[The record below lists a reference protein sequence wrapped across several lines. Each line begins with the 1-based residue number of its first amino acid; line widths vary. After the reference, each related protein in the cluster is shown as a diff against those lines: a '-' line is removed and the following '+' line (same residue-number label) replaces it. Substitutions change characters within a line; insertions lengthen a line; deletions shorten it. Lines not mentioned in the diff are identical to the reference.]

1 MSSHHI
7 VRDEQEPALLIADPS
22 ALSLEYVE
30 HLLEWSPTVIVTE
43 PALKEVLKWGIKID
57 VVVARMDSLE
67 RLKPRLQEQSPVQL
81 LGFESEDL
89 LACAYI
95 FLADKAYHAVNVLGD
110 IYNSSV
116 LDLSKSFKSS
126 LDSIIFYNDQK
137 WSYIQNGVYSKWV
150 TTGHHLGIHPIA
162 ANTFFRSE
170 GFYTDWENELLLEP
184 IELTAEVT
192 GRVTLQTNSK
202 PLWVVEEVS
211 IDLYK

>member
-43 PALKEVLKWGIKID
+43 SALKEVLKWGIKID
-57 VVVARMDSLE
+57 VVVAAMSSLE
-67 RLKPRLQEQSPVQL
+67 QLKPGLQEQSPVQL
-81 LGFESEDL
+81 LGFESDDL

-95 FLADKAYHAVNVLGD
+95 FLVDKSYHAVNVLAD
-110 IYNSSV
+110 IYNSAV
-116 LDLSKSFKSS
+116 LDLSKSFKASM
-126 LDSIIFYNDQK
+126 DSIIFYNDQK
-137 WSYIQNGVYSKWV
+137 WSYIHSGAYSKWV
-150 TTGHHLGIHPIA
+150 TTGHHIGIHPVA

-170 GFYTDWENELLLEP
+170 GFYTDWENEMLLEP
-184 IELTAEVT
+184 IELTAEIT
-192 GRVTLQTNSK
+192 GKVTLQTNSK

-211 IDLYK
+211 IDVYK

>member
-22 ALSLEYVE
+22 ALGLEYVE

-43 PALKEVLKWGIKID
+43 PALKEVLRWGIKVD
-57 VVVARMDSLE
+57 VVVAGMDSLE
-67 RLKPRLQEQSPVQL
+67 RLKPKLQEQSPVQL
-81 LGFESEDL
+81 LGFESADL

-95 FLADKAYHAVNVLGD
+95 FLTDNGYHAVNVMAD
-110 IYNSSV
+110 IYNSSA
-116 LDLSKSFKSS
+116 LDLSKSFKAS

-137 WSYIQNGVYSKWV
+137 WSYMQSGAYRKWV
-150 TTGHHLGIHPIA
+150 TTGHHIGVHPVA
-162 ANTFFRSE
+162 AGTFFKSE
-170 GFYTDWENELLLEP
+170 GFYTDWENEMLLEP

-192 GRVTLQTNSK
+192 GQVTLQTNSK
-202 PLWVVEEVS
+202 PLWVVEEVG

>member
-7 VRDEQEPALLIADPS
+7 VRDEQEPALLIADPL
-22 ALSLEYVE
+22 ALSLEYVD

-43 PALKEVLKWGIKID
+43 PALEEVLKWGIKID
-57 VVVARMDSLE
+57 VVVAGMDSLD
-67 RLKPRLQEQSPVQL
+67 RLKSRLQEQSPVQL
-81 LGFESEDL
+81 LGFESSDL
-89 LACAYI
+89 LASAYV
-95 FLADKAYHAVNVLGD
+95 FLTDKAYHAVNVLAD
-110 IYNSSV
+110 IYNSTV

-126 LDSIIFYNDQK
+126 LDSMIFYNDQK
-137 WSYIQNGVYSKWV
+137 WSYIQKGAYSKWV

-162 ANTFFRSE
+162 SNTFFRSE

-192 GRVTLQTNSK
+192 GRITLQTNSK

>member
-30 HLLEWSPTVIVTE
+30 HLLEWSPTVIVVE
-43 PALKEVLKWGIKID
+43 HALAEVLKWGIKID
-57 VVVARMDSLE
+57 VVVAGVASLE
-67 RLKPRLQEQSPVQL
+67 RLKPRLHEQSPVQL
-81 LGFESEDL
+81 LGFESADL

-95 FLADKAYHAVNVLGD
+95 FLTDNGYHAVNVLAD
-110 IYNSSV
+110 IYNSQI
-116 LDLSKSFKSS
+116 LDLCRSFESS

-137 WSYIQNGVYSKWV
+137 WSYISNGAYHKWV
-150 TTGHHLGIHPIA
+150 TTGHHMGVHPVA

-170 GFYTDWENELLLEP
+170 GFYTDWENEMLLEP
-184 IELTAEVT
+184 IELTAEIT
-192 GRVTLQTNSK
+192 GKVTLQTNSK
-202 PLWVVEEVS
+202 PLWLVEEVS

>member
-43 PALKEVLKWGIKID
+43 PALREVLKWGIKVD
-57 VVVARMDSLE
+57 VVVAAISSLE
-67 RLKPRLQEQSPVQL
+67 QLKPRLQEQSPVQL

-95 FLADKAYHAVNVLGD
+95 FLTDKGYHAVNVLAD
-110 IYNSSV
+110 IYNSTI
-116 LDLSKSFKSS
+116 LGLSKSFKSS
-126 LDSIIFYNDQK
+126 MDSIIFYNDQK
-137 WSYIQNGVYSKWV
+137 WSYIQSGTYSKWV
-150 TTGHHLGIHPIA
+150 TTGHHIGIHPVA
-162 ANTFFRSE
+162 TNTFFRSE
-170 GFYTDWENELLLEP
+170 GFYTDWENEMLLEP
-184 IELTAEVT
+184 IELTAETT
-192 GRVTLQTNSK
+192 GKVTLQTNSK

-211 IDLYK
+211 IDVYK